1 MTNESVSIFIAY
13 HNAWPRPG
21 SIEGKHS
28 CVYLNLASVM
38 QRLAFQLFLLWG
50 GVVFMGL
57 FFSFSEALS
66 FMLVVYSLTRQLGDL
81 KANVTVYNTILD
93 QNRKGFVHCVL
104 GVCCLIQ

>member
-1 MTNESVSIFIAY
+1 
-13 HNAWPRPG
+13 
-21 SIEGKHS
+21 
-28 CVYLNLASVM
+28 M